1 MKIKC
6 TQWSSTIQP
15 IQTKQ
20 TSISHLTVP
29 PAGTVAVHFILS
41 PPFVIQWVG
50 GIIFLVKHIAPKF
63 YIATNDDSYQVI
75 AGKSCSKFFFNLQG
89 ACQYIYKRHQCLSF
103 LSARCVFV
111 SLHATNNTFCEGTAT
126 HSREPMSYLYTN
138 MFLWELNCMEDGLDR
153 MVFGFTTI
161 CEISANTTKVVS
173 SNPVHDEVYS
183 IQHCVIKCQ

>member
-15 IQTKQ
+15 IPTKQ

-29 PAGTVAVHFILS
+29 HDGTVAVHFILS

-63 YIATNDDSYQVI
+63 YLATNDDSYQVI
-75 AGKSCSKFFFNLQG
+75 ARKSCSKFFLI
-89 ACQYIYKRHQCLSF
+89 YIYKRHQCLSF
-103 LSARCVFV
+103 LSARCVFD

-126 HSREPMSYLYTN
+126 HSREPMSYFYTN
-138 MFLWELNCMEDGLDR
+138 MFPWELNCMEGSLDR
-153 MVFGFTTI
+153 MVVGFTTI